1 MKVRN
6 VTRLFFREQTK
17 SLFSYFRHLKEVK
30 WQLITA
36 IICGII
42 CGVSSGF
49 GVPFILKLASK
60 YIFSVPHLPILYLV
74 LFCIFPVIM
83 MGIRGVSGFFSS
95 YYIGFCGQRLLEKIR
110 IQVFSKMQRLPLE
123 FFHKTSPGEIISRAM
138 NDAALLQGA
147 LLDIAENIIKQP
159 ITFLGSIAALV
170 YLCIQ
175 QSHVFILLL
184 YAAAFPFIVL
194 PIRAMNRR
202 LKEKA
207 TQMQGEAAGLTD
219 RLSRNLAAIQEIR
232 AFCME
237 EREISRFTESCHL
250 FSRASLQSL
259 KYNIL
264 ISPTIEIVAA
274 MGVSLSMYFSYR
286 HGITIDTFIALTGAL
301 YFSYD
306 PIKKLGW
313 LNARIQTGFAGLSRI
328 QVLLDAPETIQNP
341 LNPLPMD
348 SVRGEIYFQNIYFG
362 YAAEQPVIHGIDW
375 HLEAGKTYALVGR
388 SGAGKTTLA
397 NLLMRF
403 YDIQQGK
410 ICIDGIDIR
419 DVRLEDLRAHMALV
433 PQNPTLLSGSVRDNI
448 CWGKWDATEEEII
461 TAAQNA
467 HAHEFISCL
476 EHGYQTDIGEN
487 GSFLSGG
494 QRQRI
499 ALARAFL
506 RNAPILILDEVTSA
520 LDAHSEQAIHQAI
533 QNLVQNKTVLIISHR
548 LSMMS
553 IVDEILVLSYG
564 RIAERGTHDEL
575 IAIPSGLYR
584 ELYLKHQGHK
594 TS

>member
-1 MKVRN
+1 
-6 VTRLFFREQTK
+6 
-17 SLFSYFRHLKEVK
+17 
-30 WQLITA
+30 
-36 IICGII
+36 
-42 CGVSSGF
+42 
-49 GVPFILKLASK
+49 
-60 YIFSVPHLPILYLV
+60 
-74 LFCIFPVIM
+74 
-83 MGIRGVSGFFSS
+83 
-95 YYIGFCGQRLLEKIR
+95 
-110 IQVFSKMQRLPLE
+110 
-123 FFHKTSPGEIISRAM
+123 M

-159 ITFLGSIAALV
+159 ITLLGSITALI

-184 YAAAFPFIVL
+184 YAAAFPFIIL

-207 TQMQGEAAGLTD
+207 CQMQGEAAGLTD
-219 RLSRNLAAIQEIR
+219 RLSRNLAAVQEIR

-237 EREISRFTESCHL
+237 EREVSRFTEACRL
-250 FSRASLQSL
+250 FSWTSLQSL

-274 MGVSLSMYFSYR
+274 MGVGFSMYFSYR
-286 HGITIDTFIALTGAL
+286 HGITIDTFLALTGAL

-313 LNARIQTGFAGLSRI
+313 LNGRIQMGFAGLSRI
-328 QVLLDAPETIQNP
+328 QTLLEAPETIQNP
-341 LNPLPMD
+341 AHPLPMD
-348 SVRGEIYFQNIYFG
+348 FIRGEVYFQNVSFG
-362 YAAEQPVIHGIDW
+362 YAAEQPVIHGINW
-375 HLEAGKTYALVGR
+375 RLEAGKTYALVGH

-403 YDIQQGK
+403 YDIQQGA
-410 ICIDGIDIR
+410 IRIDGIDIR

-448 CWGKWDATEEEII
+448 CWGKWDASEEEII
-461 TAAQNA
+461 AAAKNA
-467 HAHEFISCL
+467 YAHEFISDL
-476 EHGYQTDIGEN
+476 EQGYQTNIGEN

-506 RNAPILILDEVTSA
+506 RNAPILILDEITSA
-520 LDAHSEQAIHQAI
+520 LDAHSEHAIHQAI
-533 QNLVQNKTVLIISHR
+533 QNLVQDKTVLIISHR
-548 LSMMS
+548 LGMTS
-553 IVDEILVLSYG
+553 IVDEILVLHHG
-564 RIAERGTHDEL
+564 HIAERGTHNIL
-575 IAIPSGLYR
+575 MANPSSLYR

-594 TS
+594 VS